1 MPHSFNAVMTGFD
14 IAVLILVGLGAITGF
29 MRGFIQ
35 EVLALAAWVI
45 ALFAIHNFHTPLTGV
60 VEPYVGN
67 GSGSAVLA
75 FAILLLVPYAVV
87 KLLGNRL
94 GEASRNSVLGPIDR
108 LLGFGF
114 GAVKGMVIMI
124 LAFSLLVLGYDT
136 IWGAAGRPTWIT
148 QARAYPFVN
157 AGSEYLVSMISERRK
172 EAAQAETARMGKE
185 VVRKKLSEK

>member
-1 MPHSFNAVMTGFD
+1 MTGFD

-35 EVLALAAWVI
+35 EVLALAAWVL
-45 ALFAIHNFHTPLTGV
+45 ALFAIHNLHTPVTEALV
-60 VEPYVGN
+60 PYVGN

-75 FAILLLVPYAVV
+75 FAILLLVPYAAVKVV
-87 KLLGNRL
+87 AGRM

-114 GAVKGMVIMI
+114 GAVKGMVIVV
-124 LAFSLLVLGYDT
+124 LAFSILVLGYDT
-136 IWGAAGRPTWIT
+136 VWGAAGRPTWIT

-157 AGSEYLVSMISERRK
+157 AGSEYLVAMISERRK
-172 EAAQAETARMGKE
+172 EAAEAEAKRMGKDA
-185 VVRKKLSEK
+185 VKKKLSGK